1 MNDTRSERR
10 YTAEASDGDGLG
22 KRYSTGGAQLGAD
35 EHLDMMETLGGENE
49 RDYWVRI
56 ESKPENTD

>member
-10 YTAEASDGDGLG
+10 HTVGASDEDRLENVT
-22 KRYSTGGAQLGAD
+22 REEALNWVD
-35 EHLDMMETLGGENE
+35 EHLDLMETLGGENG
-49 RDYWVRI
+49 RDYWVRL

>member
-10 YTAEASDGDGLG
+10 YTAEASDGDRLG
-22 KRYSTGGAQLGAD
+22 NATRQEALDWAD
-35 EHLDMMETLGGENE
+35 EHLDLMETLGGENG
-49 RDYWVRI
+49 RDYWVRL

>member
-10 YTAEASDGDGLG
+10 HTVGASDGDRLENVT
-22 KRYSTGGAQLGAD
+22 REEALNWVD
-35 EHLDMMETLGGENE
+35 EHLDLMETLGGENG
-49 RDYWVRI
+49 RDYWVRL